1 MIGVSRR
8 VLKGRSL
15 PKDVVLQIL
24 EYAHIGMSL
33 ADARRHREA
42 LMKERK
48 VFINEQNKEME
59 REFSL
64 CEH

>member
-1 MIGVSRR
+1 MCLSCGYTRIAVSQ
-8 VLKGRSL
+8 
-15 PKDVVLQIL
+15 DQH
-24 EYAHIGMSL
+24 AHIGMSL
-33 ADARRHREA
+33 AEARRHREA

-48 VFINEQNKEME
+48 VFINAKNEELE